1 MKIKNGIDRLKIC
14 KPLILTKICKPLIL
28 TEESG
33 SAVVEFVLLAIPLFV
48 PLSYFLVNVA
58 NHVSVESQARNLARQ
73 SVRAYVSA
81 PNEEVATGRINAILD
96 NFRSQRQV
104 SESISQNIG
113 ISLVCSESPCLSTGG
128 IVKAVVS
135 VPSDGL
141 IRGFEVSVSESVDDW
156 R

>member
-1 MKIKNGIDRLKIC
+1 LKCKRILNYLKKN
-14 KPLILTKICKPLIL
+14 KPLLF

-58 NHVSVESQARNLARQ
+58 NHVSAESQVRNFARQ
-73 SVRAYVSA
+73 SVRAYVTS
-81 PNEEVATGRINAILD
+81 PNEDVAMGRINAILD
-96 NFRSQRQV
+96 TFRNQHQVRESLSQG
-104 SESISQNIG
+104 ID
-113 ISLVCSESPCLSTGG
+113 ISLVCSQVPCLSSGG
-128 IVKAVVS
+128 IVKAVVN

-141 IRGFEVSVSESVDDW
+141 IRGFKVSASESVDDW